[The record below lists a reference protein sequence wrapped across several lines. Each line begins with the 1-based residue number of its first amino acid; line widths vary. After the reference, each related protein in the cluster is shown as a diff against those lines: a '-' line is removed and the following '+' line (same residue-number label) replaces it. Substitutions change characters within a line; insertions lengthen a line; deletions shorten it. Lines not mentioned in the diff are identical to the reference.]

1 MGESLPAI
9 FLVAD
14 VSNSFTKIAAVRKG
28 RLCELQRKATADVD
42 EPYLLSLAARYPS
55 VPLVL
60 GSVVPSRT
68 SLFRSV
74 FAKSLFLVHG
84 RAPLG
89 FPLDYPNPAEI
100 GADRLANAAAALH
113 FWHPPVVVVDFGTAT
128 NFDIVSAS
136 GAFCGGVIAP
146 GLDLMT
152 RYLHERTALLPKVR
166 LAEPNRGF
174 GRSTVEAIRVGA
186 IHGYR
191 GMIHGLLE
199 GIRKELGVN
208 RLTAVATGGHA
219 ALVVRGLPE
228 VCGVRPNLTLQ
239 GLRILG
245 ERWLIPPRPGNRAS
259 PRSR

>member
-1 MGESLPAI
+1 MPAH

-14 VSNSFTKIAAVRKG
+14 VSNSFTKIAAVRKS
-28 RLCELQRKATADVD
+28 RLCELQRRATEEVD
-42 EPYLLSLAARYPS
+42 EPFVLSLAARYSS

-60 GSVVPSRT
+60 GSVVPART
-68 SLFRSV
+68 SLFCSA
-74 FAKSLFLVHG
+74 FANSHFLVHG
-84 RAPLG
+84 RADLG
-89 FPLDYPNPAEI
+89 FLLDYPNPAEI

-113 FWHPPVVVVDFGTAT
+113 FWHPPVVIVDFGTAT
-128 NFDIVSAS
+128 NFDIVDAS

-152 RYLHERTALLPKVR
+152 CYLHERTALLPKVR
-166 LAEPNRGF
+166 LAEPERGF

-191 GMIHGLLE
+191 GMIRSLLE
-199 GIRKELGVN
+199 GIRKELGVD

-228 VCGVRPNLTLQ
+228 VCGVRPNLTLE

-245 ERWLIPPRPGNRAS
+245 ERWLSGPRPGRRAS
-259 PRSR
+259 PRLR